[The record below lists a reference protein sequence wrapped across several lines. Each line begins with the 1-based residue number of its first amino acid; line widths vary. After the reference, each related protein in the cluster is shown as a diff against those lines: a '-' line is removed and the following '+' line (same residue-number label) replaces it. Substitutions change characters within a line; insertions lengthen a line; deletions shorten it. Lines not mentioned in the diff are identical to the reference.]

1 MFRWHTEAFLYSPE
15 VEATGGGAALDEN
28 PAEVPPIPGGGFTGV
43 RLRNGKWAIRNV
55 PFMHELEAGER
66 GNEEPIGKEWMEA
79 ALLKAQEREKNDRYL
94 APIHV
99 DHHGFLNS
107 DASGAGLLRPTR
119 VLRMP
124 YEGKLKWTMVGD
136 FLNLKTAAYQKCKD
150 VELPYRSIEV
160 FDWTKPEIAS
170 LALMEHHVPFFRM
183 ALLTIAR
190 EVDASETIEGIR
202 LSAVDFKPAGEK
214 MNDVMERARRG
225 FICLS
230 ALGKPKGVA
239 FLQKFDE
246 KKVTDEKDADAA
258 DDAEKYGEELEEKD
272 GTESCAAEIHETLET
287 VRRIE
292 GYMTGALTPE
302 ESKKP
307 VEQEEPDDE
316 SEENKETRK
325 MSAELKAQLDAMKK
339 AQDESNKAIAM
350 LAAGQRKAE
359 LRLEIERVLS
369 GVKGGAKLKAKCEEY
384 LAGADLAAA
393 ELQVRAVLEAAK
405 LGGDEKPA
413 APAEGEEKP
422 AAKKKLGAPDTS
434 DDPDPSFESFS
445 ANPKGEPDADM
456 PKEVMAYEKDGAKK
470 FQAAKDAYASWKRGK
485 KLGYVKDNLA
495 NFLKVNVNG
504 LGPTIKASV
513 LATQAANEDD
523 NEPEEKDEE

>member
-1 MFRWHTEAFLYSPE
+1 MFRWHTEAFLYSPQLE
-15 VEATGGGAALDEN
+15 DSGGGAAVDEN
-28 PAEVPPIPGGGFTGV
+28 PAEVAPIPGGGFTGV

-66 GNEEPIGKEWMEA
+66 GNEEPIGREWMEA
-79 ALLKAQEREKNDRYL
+79 ALEASKAREKNDKYL

-107 DASGAGLLRPTR
+107 DASGAGLLRPVR

-136 FLNLKTAAYQKCKD
+136 FLNLKTLAYQKCKD

-202 LSAVDFKPAGEK
+202 LSALDYKPAGEK
-214 MNDVMERARRG
+214 MAEVMDRARRG

-230 ALGKPKGVA
+230 ALGKPKGYA
-239 FLQKFDE
+239 FLQKFEE
-246 KKVTDEKDADAA
+246 KKVTDEKDAEAP
-258 DDAEKYGEELEEKD
+258 DDAEKYGEELEEKE
-272 GTESCAAEIHETLET
+272 GTEACAAEIHETLET

-307 VEQEEPDDE
+307 VEQEEPDDDG
-316 SEENKETRK
+316 EENKETRK

-359 LRLEIERVLS
+359 LRLEVERVL
-369 GVKGGAKLKAKCEEY
+369 GAVKGAAKLKAKCEEY
-384 LAGADLAAA
+384 LGGADLAVA
-393 ELQVRAVLEAAK
+393 EVQVRALLDAAK
-405 LGGDEKPA
+405 LGG
-413 APAEGEEKP
+413 EEKP
-422 AAKKKLGAPDTS
+422 AEEPKPELKKKAAAPDTS
-434 DDPDPSFESFS
+434 DDPDPSFESFG

-456 PKEVMAYEKDGAKK
+456 PKEVLAYEKDGAKK
-470 FQAAKDAYASWKRGK
+470 FQSAKDAYASWKRGK
-485 KLGYVKDNLA
+485 KLGFVKDNLA

-513 LATQAANEDD
+513 MATMAASEED
-523 NEPEEKDEE
+523 NEPEEKEEE